1 MFISVPRSMYT
12 NWAINV
18 EKLKSN
24 RIPKVVHKTRK
35 QIVVKP
41 ILFSLFLPRSR
52 LYSTCMPTFYPF
64 SIFHMAE
71 FRERS
76 VRRMRSLTV
85 VWPEDRGCRG
95 EVGALAGYI
104 SISRGGMSHPT
115 GHTILTGSVQNY

>member
-1 MFISVPRSMYT
+1 M
-12 NWAINV
+12 A
-18 EKLKSN
+18 
-24 RIPKVVHKTRK
+24 
-35 QIVVKP
+35 
-41 ILFSLFLPRSR
+41 
-52 LYSTCMPTFYPF
+52 TFYPF

-115 GHTILTGSVQNY
+115 GHTILTGSVQNYIIDFLTFIEPFLHGTTKMYKMAIGHWQSSAQINQTYQ